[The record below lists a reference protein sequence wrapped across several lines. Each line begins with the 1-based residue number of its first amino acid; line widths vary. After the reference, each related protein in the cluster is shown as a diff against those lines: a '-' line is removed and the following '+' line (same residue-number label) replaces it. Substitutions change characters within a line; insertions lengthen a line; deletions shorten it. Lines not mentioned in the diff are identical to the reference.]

1 MRYFE
6 DYPLGCVF
14 EHDERYLISED
25 EIMEVGRR
33 WDPQPFHIDPD
44 LARNTPFGGLVA
56 SSVLLFAVAISLGNR
71 VKEKERPAAVSAL
84 GFNNMQ
90 MHSPARPGDELS
102 LRSTVIESRL
112 SNSHPNLGVVNCRN
126 EISNQKN
133 ELVFVYEGAAF
144 IKRRA

>member
-6 DYPLGCVF
+6 DYPLGLVF
-14 EHDERYLISED
+14 EHDERYLITED

-33 WDPQPFHIDPD
+33 WDPQPFHIDRD

-56 SSVLLFAVAISLGNR
+56 SSVLLFAVAVSLVSR

-112 SNSHPNLGVVNCRN
+112 SSSHPDLGIVNCRN

>member
-6 DYPLGCVF
+6 DYPLGRVF
-14 EHDERYLISED
+14 EYNEKYLVSED
-25 EIMEVGRR
+25 EITEVGRR

-56 SSVLLFAVAISLGNR
+56 SSVLLFAVAVSLVSR

-102 LRSTVIESRL
+102 LRSTVIESRR
-112 SNSHPNLGVVNCRN
+112 SNSHPDLGVVNCRN

-144 IKRRA
+144 IKRRD